1 MELQKISL
9 IKFFSYIK
17 NTLHLEGS
25 LNSQKLNFY

>member
-17 NTLHLEGS
+17 NSLPLEGG
-25 LNSQKLNFY
+25 LNSQKK